1 MDYGLLGGFL
11 VALLLGYYLGRR
23 RQKVKHQNK
32 RADRHMVMDE
42 TSQKYINGLNYL
54 LSENGDA
61 AAEAFIDALPVAE
74 ETLQT
79 HIALGRM
86 LRKSGEI
93 SSAIRTHQSLLAS
106 PYLDQSG
113 VDGVQLELA
122 LDYVAAGLFD
132 RAEAILVEL
141 LQGGSAEVRQQ
152 ALHHLVCLYRDEG
165 EWQRAVDVIDRY
177 AERRFVRSLDAW
189 SVQQG
194 HFCCELVQQSLKN
207 GQHPLAQRQL
217 KRALSYDKRS
227 VRAGLL
233 AVELELNQ
241 AEFKRA
247 LKRLKK
253 LVELN
258 DAYWPQYMPLFESC
272 FEGLGQNNSLRNYLF
287 ELSSQSSSMEL
298 KTWVFEQL
306 LVQSGEESARSYL
319 EGMLESADG
328 LLAVQKLLQQAMDR
342 DRFNALK
349 PFVLQQLQRLEQ
361 GYSTY
366 QCQSC
371 GYSSNTLD
379 WLCPSCKCWGTIE
392 TRRRNRPKIS
402 SLT

>member
-1 MDYGLLGGFL
+1 MDYGLLTVFL

-23 RQKVKHQNK
+23 RQKIKQQSK
-32 RADRHMVMDE
+32 RSDRHMVMDE

-54 LSENGDA
+54 LSEKGDA

-74 ETLQT
+74 ATLQT

-106 PYLDQSG
+106 PYLDQLG
-113 VDGVQLELA
+113 VDGVQFELA

-141 LQGGSAEVRQQ
+141 VAGSDAGVRQQ

-165 EWQRAVDVIDRY
+165 EWQRAIDIIDRH
-177 AERRFVRSLDAW
+177 AERRFVRSTDAW
-189 SVQQG
+189 SLQQS

-207 GQHPLAQRQL
+207 GQYPVAQRQL
-217 KRALSYDKRS
+217 KLALTYDKRS

-233 AVELELNQ
+233 AVGLEVNRG
-241 AEFKRA
+241 EFKRA
-247 LKRLKK
+247 VKRLKK
-253 LVELN
+253 LVEYN

-272 FEGLGQNNSLRNYLF
+272 FEGLGQNSNLRNYLF

-306 LVQSGEESARSYL
+306 LIQSGEESARSYL

-328 LLAVQKLLQQAMDR
+328 LLAVQRLLQQAMDR
-342 DRFNALK
+342 DRFDALK
-349 PFVLQQLQRLEQ
+349 PFVLQHLQKLQQ
-361 GYSTY
+361 GDSIY

-371 GYSSNTLD
+371 GYSGNTLD
-379 WLCPSCKCWGTIE
+379 WLCPSCKCWGAIE
-392 TRRRNRPKIS
+392 TRRRNRPKVS
-402 SLT
+402 SLA